1 MLLTRIPFFKDIVV
15 MSFECPHCG
24 FTNNEVQSAGKI
36 QDKGCTITLSISSTK
51 VLECK
56 IKL

>member
-51 VLECK
+51 VLVMNVQ
-56 IKL
+56 